1 MAKLTLCIAI
11 FAAVI
16 VASLMAAPDIEH
28 LQRSTMEAQD
38 LGDADVIVASLMS
51 APQHDEDYQNHED
64 LQIDEIEEE
73 QFLIWGFAAAVAS
86 LAAAITT
93 AAARG

>member
-11 FAAVI
+11 FAGVL

-38 LGDADVIVASLMS
+38 LEDADELVASLMS
-51 APQHDEDYQNHED
+51 ALQHDEDYQDSED

-73 QFLIWGFAAAVAS
+73 QWKIFNRIVKWWNSWHWG
-86 LAAAITT
+86 
-93 AAARG
+93 